1 MNQPFTIRRS
11 SSRKDDAFNS
21 KRGGH
26 NSFAK
31 VKHLILGH
39 YSTRYE
45 DISLKEE
52 ADIIFPEVLLADDGR
67 SFDF

>member
-21 KRGGH
+21 KEAATIALK
-26 NSFAK
+26 AK
-31 VKHLILGH
+31 VKHLIGH

-45 DISLKEE
+45 DISLLKRKQ
-52 ADIIFPEVLLADDGR
+52 I
-67 SFDF
+67 SFFQRCY